1 MKKNIEKD
9 VTFKDVVKMFDQLQK
24 KGYSVL
30 EIMDMPIFVGNNKKT
45 KSGREK

>member
-1 MKKNIEKD
+1 MKNIRED
-9 VTFKDVVKMFDQLQK
+9 VITFKEVVKMFDQLQK

-30 EIMDMPIFVGNNKKT
+30 EIMDMPIFVGDNKKT